1 LNSKNKRLKIM
12 KCKNVQ
18 KYAKKQDQIS
28 KKIGDPTCSNKDD
41 SRHDKSDS
49 TLDKGKS
56 FEIEK
61 NITPGSLRTVVPH
74 GTRISELVA
83 DLELLA
89 YNKIN

>member
-1 LNSKNKRLKIM
+1 M
-12 KCKNVQ
+12 Q
-18 KYAKKQDQIS
+18 KYAKKQDQIN
-28 KKIGDPTCSNKDD
+28 KKIGDPTCNNKDD

-74 GTRISELVA
+74 GTGISE
-83 DLELLA
+83 
-89 YNKIN
+89 